1 MARVCKVAICIVTFR
16 RPEGLRRLLRSIAGQ
31 RFQKVRRPEI
41 TVIVVDND
49 AARTARQVCERSR
62 ADLAL
67 RLIYHHEPA
76 QGIPLARNAALG
88 CVPADVDH
96 IAWIDDDEVASTG
109 WLAALIACIEE
120 TGADHATGPVT
131 PLIPEQAPDWIVTGG
146 FFERC
151 NLPDR
156 AEVRSVATNNVLMS
170 AEAWRRSGLRFDER
184 LRYTGSSD
192 TLFFL
197 HGRHF
202 GWQTRWAAQA
212 VVFEI
217 EPPSRLTAR
226 WIIARQFRTGNGLA
240 VCDRIANGNFRSLL
254 TRMAKTV
261 IYVAAGLAEL
271 LMSPFGG
278 RVTAVRGLGKLAR
291 AAGTAWGLLGHRFE
305 AYAPSRVAAEREPR
319 GGEVVAFPVS
329 RADKPVTAGS
339 IRDGHRRETRLAPIH
354 EHDGQPARHDR
365 RDADERQRV
374 RQFAKDDHA

>member
-1 MARVCKVAICIVTFR
+1 MARVLKVAICIVTFR

-76 QGIPLARNAALG
+76 QGIPLARNAALSR
-88 CVPADVDH
+88 VPADVDH
-96 IAWIDDDEVASTG
+96 IAWIDDDEVASKG
-109 WLAALIACIEE
+109 WLEALMVCLEE

-131 PLIPEQAPDWIVTGG
+131 PLIPERAPDWIVAGG

-170 AEAWRRSGLRFDER
+170 AEAWRRSGLHFDER
-184 LRYTGSSD
+184 LRFTGSSD

-197 HGRHF
+197 NGRRF

-217 EPPSRLTAR
+217 EPPARLTAR

-240 VCDRIANGNFRSLL
+240 VCDRIANRNLASLL
-254 TRMAKTV
+254 VRTGKIL

-291 AAGTAWGLLGHRFE
+291 AAGTIWGLLGHRFE
-305 AYAPSRVAAEREPR
+305 AYAPRRVAAERELPR
-319 GGEVVAFPVS
+319 GEVVAFPKP
-329 RADKPVTAGS
+329 RATATTS
-339 IRDGHRRETRLAPIH
+339 SEIRRQGRSL
-354 EHDGQPARHDR
+354 DR
-365 RDADERQRV
+365 
-374 RQFAKDDHA
+374 